1 MPSPITQPIRRI
13 ELPLG
18 SILTASLIFRDFNPV
33 FRESI
38 SAYCSVCPAFD
49 TYTIVIIA
57 FISNYLISIPPKL
70 QFAFMNIFLSVAATS
85 VMIVFY
91 SSECRI

>member
-70 QFAFMNIFLSVAATS
+70 QFAFMNIFLEVLLQRLLWLFSTPPNA
-85 VMIVFY
+85 
-91 SSECRI
+91 